1 MEKQRSREGK
11 GLTQGHPDRVWS
23 RPGFEDPNPELF
35 GGGTAALGTRG
46 RRGRG
51 GARRG
56 GGGGGLAWAQ
66 NSGEATVI
74 ARVEGHAGLFFFE
87 ASLVFLCSL
96 SSAC

>member
-35 GGGTAALGTRG
+35 GGGTAALDTRG

-56 GGGGGLAWAQ
+56 GGRLAWAQ

-96 SSAC
+96 PSAC